1 MKIINGIK
9 LKNEILAK
17 VKNEVALL
25 PFVPVFCDVLVGN
38 DISSVQYVQMKA
50 KNAESVGIKFH
61 NAIFTESI
69 TTEELIKEIQILN
82 KIKNMCGII
91 IQLPLPKNLDKKLIL
106 DSINPELDV
115 DCLGSVRSEKFYKNY
130 VGENDL
136 SLPTAL
142 SCVAL
147 LDSLNLDLNDR
158 KIVILGQGNLVGKP
172 VINLLKFRGLNP
184 IAIDSNTPARNAY
197 GEAVAGGENK
207 EAIIKEAD
215 ILITG
220 VGRGKYITGDMIK
233 EGAVLIDAG
242 TSEEEGA
249 IVGDVDLE
257 SVKDVA
263 GYVSPV
269 PGGVGPVTVA
279 MLLKNVLIVAKHKK

>member
-1 MKIINGIK
+1 M
-9 LKNEILAK
+9 
-17 VKNEVALL
+17 
-25 PFVPVFCDVLVGN
+25 
-38 DISSVQYVQMKA
+38 
-50 KNAESVGIKFH
+50 
-61 NAIFTESI
+61 
-69 TTEELIKEIQILN
+69 
-82 KIKNMCGII
+82 
-91 IQLPLPKNLDKKLIL
+91 
-106 DSINPELDV
+106 
-115 DCLGSVRSEKFYKNY
+115 
-130 VGENDL
+130 
-136 SLPTAL
+136 
-142 SCVAL
+142 AL